1 MALALD
7 QLLAGIGI
15 KAPAI
20 NLTDMQLDTRLL
32 QPRGSRPTTQSP
44 TQRCQREVEPEKQPG
59 AATGHRD

>member
-32 QPRGSRPTTQSP
+32 QPG
-44 TQRCQREVEPEKQPG
+44 
-59 AATGHRD
+59 